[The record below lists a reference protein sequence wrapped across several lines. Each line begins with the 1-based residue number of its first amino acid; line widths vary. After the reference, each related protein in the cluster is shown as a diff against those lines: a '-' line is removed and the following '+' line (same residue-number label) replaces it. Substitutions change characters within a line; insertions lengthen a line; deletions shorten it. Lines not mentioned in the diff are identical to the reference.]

1 MTISAQAETRA
12 LTLRVAIVEDNET
25 MRKTLAKL
33 IAGAPGHECVCACK
47 SAEEALAKI
56 PGLRPDVV
64 LMDINLPGQSGITC
78 TAQLTKIIPGLQVI
92 MLTVYKDIKS
102 IFEALK
108 SGASGYLLK
117 RADRDEIL
125 AALEEVRSGGAPMTA
140 EIARLVV
147 RSFQEPTA
155 SPAAE
160 TSGLSARESEI
171 LALLSEGL
179 SNKEIGARLGIS
191 FATVSRHLVHI
202 YSKLHVR
209 CRTEA
214 AGIFLRDRGAAPTA
228 LSSRSST

>member
-1 MTISAQAETRA
+1 M
-12 LTLRVAIVEDNET
+12 RVAIVEDNET
-25 MRKTLAKL
+25 MRKTLARL
-33 IAGAPGHECVCACK
+33 IAGAPGHECVCACN

-56 PGLRPDVV
+56 PGCRPDVV

-78 TAQLTKIIPGLQVI
+78 TAQLTKIMPGLQVI

-117 RADRDEIL
+117 RADRKEIL
-125 AALEEVRSGGAPMTA
+125 AALEELRHGGAPMTA

-147 RSFQEPTA
+147 RSFQEPAA

-160 TSGLSARESEI
+160 TSSLSARESEI

-179 SNKEIGARLGIS
+179 SNKEIGVRLGIS
-191 FATVSRHLVHI
+191 FATVSRHLVHV
-202 YSKLHVR
+202 YGKLHVR

-214 AGIFLRDRGAAPTA
+214 AAIFLRERGPAPASLTP
-228 LSSRSST
+228 